1 MSKENKEFDPR
12 ELYKNPRMNLW
23 SPNMYIISVFIL
35 AAIVLISV
43 PLIFESIIDWYRYI
57 PPIILVLSLAVFLGV
72 KAYQGVFLRHVKIFP
87 DGDRPGYSESGYI
100 GGKSSGYVDGF
111 PAQIVGVFI
120 LGLEYFCIRLL
131 IRFIDGLI
139 KALS

>member
-1 MSKENKEFDPR
+1 MSKQNEDFDSR

-23 SPNMYIISVFIL
+23 SPNTYVISVFIL

-57 PPIILVLSLAVFLGV
+57 PPIILVLSLTIFLGV
-72 KAYQGVFLRHVKIFP
+72 KIYQGVFLRHVKIFP
-87 DGDRPGYSESGYI
+87 DGEHPGYSESGYI

-111 PAQIVGVFI
+111 AAQVVGLFI
-120 LGLEYFCIRLL
+120 LVLEYFSIRLL
-131 IRFIDGLI
+131 LRFIKGLI
-139 KALS
+139 EALS